1 MTMMPSLVSKFELPH
16 FDESYNKLWEI
27 FGDTAKFSDA
37 NTADITNIRLEFFD
51 KKTGARRAVV
61 SSPAANVNLKTRI
74 AVSDDKIFAK
84 GAEFDLAGKKW
95 RWEGEKTS
103 LSIFSNLAINFSRK
117 TAGTGD
123 SDFDKMKITGGSGR
137 LVNSPENTKFFVEGN
152 AKVGAQNLDMKCRR
166 LAALSVASAGGERE
180 ISRIEALHDVVVKRD
195 DRVATAVCA
204 VIFPP
209 KQQAVL
215 YGSAQIVDIP
225 SKAKLFGEKIIFLK
239 EKKSLKAFS
248 SADKKVRARAEFLHE
263 QSPSKTQKT
272 EIFGDEILLSSAE
285 AENKFVFNGNVFVR
299 GEEFSA
305 LCGTIT
311 VATTASEKSKPEI
324 KIIKCRNGVK
334 LKNADGD
341 ASAYAMDIY
350 PQTGKTLLYG
360 NVRLVNADDGTTLFA
375 DKLELLRGENSGAA
389 TAAKRGFVRLE
400 IARETLSQASAA
412 GLPAAKKSPKNAKV
426 KNADGVSVVK
436 SRALFFAKSGSDTKF
451 VFDKDV
457 DIKSDD
463 FTASCSKM
471 NVYSKSRKNKT
482 SQIAKM
488 EAFGSV
494 KLDRSGYR
502 AFAEEAL
509 LFPRDESSADSAHT
523 FVELSPSE
531 AKPAAR
537 PKIILPPARSLGF
550 DSHDARA
557 PQPKAV
563 PTVVVSD
570 RQRLVSESGI
580 DRYFFDGDVDMT
592 ATGAKGKCKKMEVR
606 ILPDKRGERQ
616 ISEIIL
622 SDSVSVAQGQKEI
635 TCGRAEIFVKDE
647 VAVLTDNPIVYN
659 REDNTRAAGEK
670 IIYNKGSKRVAIL
683 NSTSAPQPDE
693 FSEIEKKRPT
703 VVLPEFGRG
712 KGK

>member
-1 MTMMPSLVSKFELPH
+1 MMPSLVSKFELPH

-27 FGDTAKFSDA
+27 FGDTAKFSSADV
-37 NTADITNIRLEFFD
+37 ADITNIRLEFFD

-61 SSPAANVNLKTRI
+61 SSPKANVNLKTRI
-74 AVSDDKIFAK
+74 AVSEDKIFAN
-84 GAEFDLAGKKW
+84 GTEFDLTGKKW

-117 TAGTGD
+117 TAGAD
-123 SDFDKMKITGGSGR
+123 KSDFDKMKITGDSGR

-152 AKVGAQNLDMKCRR
+152 AKVKAQNLDMESRK
-166 LAALSVASAGGERE
+166 LAALSVAAEGGERE

-195 DRVATAVCA
+195 DRIATAVCA
-204 VIFPP
+204 VIFPK
-209 KQQAVL
+209 KQQAAL

-263 QSPSKTQKT
+263 QGASKPQKT

-305 LCGTIT
+305 VCGSIT
-311 VATTASEKSKPEI
+311 VTTTASEKSKPEI
-324 KIIKCRNGVK
+324 KIIECRSGVK

-341 ASAYAMDIY
+341 AFAYAMDIY
-350 PQTGKTLLYG
+350 PQTGKTVLYG
-360 NVRLVNADDGTTLFA
+360 KVRLVNADDGTTLFA
-375 DKLELLRGENSGAA
+375 DKLELWRGENSGVA
-389 TAAKRGFVRLE
+389 TAAKRGFVCLE
-400 IARETLSQASAA
+400 IAQKTLSQASAA
-412 GLPAAKKSPKNAKV
+412 GGLPPAKNAK
-426 KNADGVSVVK
+426 KGAKAKSADGVSVVK
-436 SRALFFAKSGSDTKF
+436 SRSLSFARSGDDAKF

-463 FTASCSKM
+463 FTASCAKM
-471 NVYSKSRKNKT
+471 NVFSKSRKNKS
-482 SQIAKM
+482 SQIVKI
-488 EAFGSV
+488 EAFDSV
-494 KLDRSGYR
+494 KLDRNGYR
-502 AFAEEAL
+502 AFAEEVVLYPA
-509 LFPRDESSADSAHT
+509 DESAKSAQHT
-523 FVELSPSE
+523 FVELLPSK
-531 AKPAAR
+531 AKPAVR

-570 RQRLVSESGI
+570 RQRLVSEKGS
-580 DRYFFDGDVDMT
+580 DKYFFDGNVDMT
-592 ATGAKGKCKKMEVR
+592 ATGAKGKCQKMEVR
-606 ILPDKRGERQ
+606 ILPDRRGDRQ

-622 SDSVSVAQGQKEI
+622 ADSVSVEQGQKEI
-635 TCGRAEIFVKDE
+635 TCGRAHIFVKDE
-647 VAVLTDNPIVYN
+647 VAVLTENPVVYN

-670 IIYNKGSKRVAIL
+670 IVYNKGSKRVAIF
-683 NSTSAPQPDE
+683 NEAAAPKIDE
-693 FSEIEKKRPT
+693 FSEAEKKRPT

-712 KGK
+712 KGN